1 MAQLT
6 RGHFLIHLPE
16 GLAAETF
23 IKATPPALW
32 DQGIAFQMWSPHDDA
47 TAITIPR
54 FKLLQDLVGFPI
66 HLWREREVIK
76 AVSRF
81 GVYLGTNQPKIP
93 AELSAWKM
101 AIATDDLCR
110 IPRNIRLSVGGIEY
124 TVPVLPVVWDKGPIY
139 TPSDLPTY
147 PPRFSRPHSRTTQP
161 GMEEDVLARVGG
173 GFRQPVR
180 TQSRGGRGQL
190 SRKKTR
196 HSWGRAT
203 PQNSPSGNPCRPHNK
218 W

>member
-1 MAQLT
+1 
-6 RGHFLIHLPE
+6 
-16 GLAAETF
+16 
-23 IKATPPALW
+23 
-32 DQGIAFQMWSPHDDA
+32 MWSPHDDA

-54 FKLLQDLVGFPI
+54 FKLLLDLVGFPI

-93 AELSAWKM
+93 AELSAWKV

-124 TVPVLPVVWDKGPIY
+124 TVPVLSVVWDKGPIY
-139 TPSDLPTY
+139 TPSNLPTY

-161 GMEEDVLARVGG
+161 DMEEDVLNQRPAAH
-173 GFRQPVR
+173 
-180 TQSRGGRGQL
+180 TDIDDNSL
-190 SRKKTR
+190 TISRKALR
-196 HSWGRAT
+196 EICAGIHPDART
-203 PQNSPSGNPCRPHNK
+203 PTLMEALIGHRG
-218 W
+218 